1 MSGRQRRFEEV
12 NVLRRLAPAT
22 LIFAALVPPMAH
34 AQVNIDQDKSP
45 AHIFAS
51 DCAVCHK
58 STRGLANGRGD
69 SSLTGFLAEHYTSSR
84 EEAAAM
90 AAYVLASGGGVG
102 SAAPVREQNPSGAHE
117 RASAEEPK
125 TREAK
130 RPAKP
135 EEQPAAGAK
144 PKRTPGERGKPASE
158 ERSAAAEPGRIATE
172 GKPEGE
178 RHEPVTEKRKR
189 GRQKPAEAAR
199 PATTPATVAAA
210 PKPAE
215 LPQPAL
221 NPAAPAASAAVP
233 PPQAQPGEA
242 APKPTDNIPD

>member
-1 MSGRQRRFEEV
+1 MFGRQRRFEEIS
-12 NVLRRLAPAT
+12 VLRRLAPAT
-22 LIFAALVPPMAH
+22 LIFAALTPAMAH

-58 STRGLANGRGD
+58 SMRGLANGRGD

-102 SAAPVREQNPSGAHE
+102 SAAPPREQKPGGGHE

-125 TREAK
+125 THEVK
-130 RPAKP
+130 HPAKP
-135 EEQPAAGAK
+135 AEEPAASAK
-144 PKRTPGERGKPASE
+144 PKRTPGERGKPAPE
-158 ERSAAAEPGRIATE
+158 ERSATAEPGRIETG
-172 GKPEGE
+172 GKPAGE
-178 RHEPVTEKRKR
+178 RHEPVTEKRKH
-189 GRQKPAEAAR
+189 GRQKPAETAP
-199 PATTPATVAAA
+199 PASTPATIAAA

-215 LPQPAL
+215 PPEPAL
-221 NPAAPAASAAVP
+221 NPVPAASAAAP
-233 PPQAQPGEA
+233 QPGGA